1 MTEEEVISRLNTLSP
16 EQLDE
21 IQDKLQQ
28 KIRDRDAERERL
40 KKLPPRNSNDLSALA
55 DMQGL
60 DLSSLMKDM
69 KGYR

>member
-1 MTEEEVISRLNTLSP
+1 MTEEEIISRLSTLSP